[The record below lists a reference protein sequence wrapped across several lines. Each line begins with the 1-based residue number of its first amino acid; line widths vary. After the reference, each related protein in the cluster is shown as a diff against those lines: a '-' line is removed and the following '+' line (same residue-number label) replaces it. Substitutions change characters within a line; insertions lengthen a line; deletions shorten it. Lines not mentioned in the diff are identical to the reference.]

1 MPSRG
6 SRIRTNNPLKH
17 TLPPTDPCR
26 RCIPGCPFPD
36 GQSVLNLAAASA
48 EDQSH
53 EDTPLSIQPRYATAL
68 SRLPRLHKR
77 CEASQVLK
85 LDEAR
90 PPSPLLSQCA
100 HHVNFEMWVSTL
112 DGSASGPLLRRKRGK
127 GTLSEGSKILTEL
140 DFLAALEHCEVVTQ
154 MTLSEWVSVLISLI
168 NALLKRTVHKDYL
181 KAEAALYK
189 RYAYYLTPEGFSE
202 TSRLVALYRDLALVH
217 TARQGYAQ
225 IFEQVRA
232 HGIRRIALAGG
243 GELIKFAPLVAHSH
257 PRPDGLRSG
266 ARAFVGRRSP
276 EAALDNDWRATAP

>member
-1 MPSRG
+1 
-6 SRIRTNNPLKH
+6 
-17 TLPPTDPCR
+17 
-26 RCIPGCPFPD
+26 
-36 GQSVLNLAAASA
+36 
-48 EDQSH
+48 
-53 EDTPLSIQPRYATAL
+53 
-68 SRLPRLHKR
+68 
-77 CEASQVLK
+77 
-85 LDEAR
+85 
-90 PPSPLLSQCA
+90 
-100 HHVNFEMWVSTL
+100 MWVSTL

-225 IFEQVRA
+225 TFEQARA

>member
-1 MPSRG
+1 M
-6 SRIRTNNPLKH
+6 
-17 TLPPTDPCR
+17 
-26 RCIPGCPFPD
+26 
-36 GQSVLNLAAASA
+36 
-48 EDQSH
+48 
-53 EDTPLSIQPRYATAL
+53 
-68 SRLPRLHKR
+68 
-77 CEASQVLK
+77 
-85 LDEAR
+85 
-90 PPSPLLSQCA
+90 
-100 HHVNFEMWVSTL
+100 
-112 DGSASGPLLRRKRGK
+112 
-127 GTLSEGSKILTEL
+127 SEGSKILTEL

-189 RYAYYLTPEGFSE
+189 RYAYYLTPEGFSK

-225 IFEQVRA
+225 IFEQARA

-243 GELIKFAPLVAHSH
+243 GELIKFAPLVAQSH
-257 PRPDGLRSG
+257 PCRDGLRSG